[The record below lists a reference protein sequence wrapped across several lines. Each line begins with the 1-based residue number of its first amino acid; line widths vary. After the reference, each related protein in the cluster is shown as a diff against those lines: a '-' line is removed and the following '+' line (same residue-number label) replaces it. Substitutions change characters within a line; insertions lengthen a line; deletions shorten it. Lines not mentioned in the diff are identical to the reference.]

1 MKSQKQ
7 AVVDEVV
14 SVLGSSFVL
23 GKDNAL
29 SLLTNAQ
36 LESIKHNIAS
46 AIFNGTVAY
55 SKSVANRSEVVAY
68 ARSMVMNHLKKA
80 KELNGGATTKTNTP
94 ATQTTQQTP
103 KASKLTHSKVRLP
116 KGVNASLLSEEMIE
130 VAASL
135 VK

>member
-29 SLLTNAQ
+29 SLLTGVQ
-36 LESIKHNIAS
+36 LESIKRNIAQ
-46 AIFNGTVAY
+46 AISNGTVAY
-55 SKSVANRSEVVAY
+55 SKSVSNSSEVAAY

-80 KELNGGATTKTNTP
+80 KELNGGSTVKTNTP
-94 ATQTTQQTP
+94 TPSTSQQ
-103 KASKLTHSKVRLP
+103 ASKTLKLTASKVRLP